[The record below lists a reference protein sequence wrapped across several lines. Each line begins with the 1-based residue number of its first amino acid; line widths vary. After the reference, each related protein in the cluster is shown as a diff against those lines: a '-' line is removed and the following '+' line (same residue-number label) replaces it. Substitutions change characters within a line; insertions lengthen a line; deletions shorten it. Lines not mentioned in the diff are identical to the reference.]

1 MNKKNLSVIMAATMI
16 STSVAPVFAAET
28 TQVKKET
35 ITKKEAT
42 ELVSK
47 VRDLMSQK
55 YTGGSQVGQPIY
67 EIKVGETLS
76 KLKIITNID
85 ELEKLVNALGENKE
99 LIVTITDKGHITNS
113 ANEVVAEATEKYE
126 NSADLSAE
134 ANSITEKAKT
144 ETNGI
149 YKVADVKASYDS
161 AKDKLVITLRDKT
174 ETVTSKTIYV
184 GIGDE
189 KVDLTANP
197 VDSTGTNLDPS
208 AEGFRVNKI
217 DKLGVAGAKN
227 IDDVQ
232 LAEITI
238 KNSDLNTVS
247 PQDLYDGYRLT
258 VKGNMVA
265 NGTSKSIS
273 DISAKDSETG
283 KYKFTIKYTD
293 ASGKATELTVES
305 TNEKDLKDAKA
316 ALEGNSKVK
325 LIAGDDRYATA
336 VAIAKQTKYTDNIV
350 IVNSNKLV
358 DGLAATPLAQSK
370 KAPILLAS
378 DNEIPKVTLDYIKDI
393 IKKSP
398 SAKIYIVGGESAVS
412 NTAKKQ
418 LESVTKNIERLAGDD
433 RHTTSVAVAKAMG
446 SFKDAFVVGAKGEA
460 DAMSIAAKAAELKA
474 PIIVNGWN
482 DLSADA
488 IKLMDGKEIGIVG
501 GSNNVSS
508 QIENQL
514 ADIDKDRKVQRVE
527 GETRHD
533 TNAKV
538 IETYY
543 GKLDKLYIA
552 KDGYGNNGMLVD
564 ALAAGPLAAGP
575 LAAGKGPILLAKTD
589 ITDSQ
594 KNALSKK
601 LNLGAEV
608 TQIGN
613 GVELTVIQKI
623 AKILGW

>member
-1 MNKKNLSVIMAATMI
+1 MNRKNLSVIMAAAMI
-16 STSVAPVFAAET
+16 STSVATVFAAET

-113 ANEVVAEATEKYE
+113 ANEVVAEAIEKYE
-126 NSADLSAE
+126 NSAELSSE

-144 ETNGI
+144 ETNGL

-161 AKDKLVITLRDKT
+161 TKDKLVITLRDKT
-174 ETVTSKTIYV
+174 GTVTSKTIEI

-189 KVDLTANP
+189 KIDLTANP

-227 IDDVQ
+227 INDVQ

-293 ASGKATELTVES
+293 ASGKAIELTVES

-336 VAIAKQTKYTDNIV
+336 VAIAKQTKYTDNVV

-418 LESVTKNIERLAGDD
+418 LESVTKNVERLAGDD

-564 ALAAGPLAAGP
+564 ALAAGPLAAG
-575 LAAGKGPILLAKTD
+575 KGPILLAKTD

-594 KNALSKK
+594 KSALSKK

>member
-1 MNKKNLSVIMAATMI
+1 MNRKNLSIVMAAAMI
-16 STSVAPVFAAET
+16 STSVAPIFAAET

-67 EIKVGETLS
+67 EIKVGETS
-76 KLKIITNID
+76 SQLKIITNID

-99 LIVTITDKGHITNS
+99 LLVTITDKGHTTNS
-113 ANEVVAEATEKYE
+113 ANEVVAEAIEKYE

-149 YKVADVKASYDS
+149 YGVADVKASYDS
-161 AKDKLVITLRDKT
+161 AKDKLVITLRDKK
-174 ETVTSKTIYV
+174 ETITSKTIEV
-184 GIGDE
+184 SIGDE
-189 KVDLTANP
+189 KIDLVANP

-208 AEGFRVNKI
+208 VEGFKVNKI
-217 DKLGVAGAKN
+217 NKLGLAGTKDIA
-227 IDDVQ
+227 DVK

-258 VKGNMVA
+258 VKGNMVV

-283 KYKFTIKYTD
+283 KYKFTVKYTD
-293 ASGKATELTVES
+293 ASGKAIELTVES
-305 TNEKDLKDAKA
+305 TNEKDLKDAKS

-336 VAIAKQTKYTDNIV
+336 VAIAKQTKYTDNVV

-393 IKKSP
+393 IKKNP

-418 LESVTKNIERLAGDD
+418 LESVTKNVERLAGDD

-482 DLSADA
+482 DLSAEA

-514 ADIDKDRKVQRVE
+514 IDIDKDRKVQRVE

-543 GKLDKLYIA
+543 DKLDKLYIA

-564 ALAAGPLAAGP
+564 ALASGP
-575 LAAGKGPILLAKTD
+575 LAAGKGPILLAKND

-594 KNALSKK
+594 KSALDKK

>member
-1 MNKKNLSVIMAATMI
+1 MNRKNLSVIMAAAMI

-76 KLKIITNID
+76 KLKVITNID

-113 ANEVVAEATEKYE
+113 ANEVVAEAIEKYE

-174 ETVTSKTIYV
+174 GTVTSKTIEV

-208 AEGFRVNKI
+208 VEGFRVNKI
-217 DKLGVAGAKN
+217 NKLGVAGAKN

-258 VKGNMVA
+258 VKGNMVV

-273 DISAKDSETG
+273 DISVKDSETG

-293 ASGKATELTVES
+293 ASGKAIELTVES

-316 ALEGNSKVK
+316 ALEGHSKVK

-336 VAIAKQTKYTDNIV
+336 VAIAKQTKYTDNVV

-418 LESVTKNIERLAGDD
+418 LESVTKNVERLSGDD

-564 ALAAGPLAAGP
+564 ALAAGPLAAG
-575 LAAGKGPILLAKTD
+575 KGPILLAKTD

-594 KNALSKK
+594 KSALSKK

>member
-1 MNKKNLSVIMAATMI
+1 MNRKNLSIVMAAAMI
-16 STSVAPVFAAET
+16 STSVAPIFAAET

-55 YTGGSQVGQPIY
+55 YTGGSQVGQSIY
-67 EIKVGETLS
+67 EIKVGETS
-76 KLKIITNID
+76 SQLKIITNID

-99 LIVTITDKGHITNS
+99 LLVTITDKGHTTNS
-113 ANEVVAEATEKYE
+113 ANEVVAEAIEKYE

-149 YKVADVKASYDS
+149 YGVADVKASYDS
-161 AKDKLVITLRDKT
+161 AKDKLVITLRDKK
-174 ETVTSKTIYV
+174 ETITSKTIEV
-184 GIGDE
+184 SIGDE
-189 KVDLTANP
+189 KIDLVANP

-208 AEGFRVNKI
+208 VEGFKVNKI
-217 DKLGVAGAKN
+217 NKLGLAGTKDIA
-227 IDDVQ
+227 DVK

-258 VKGNMVA
+258 VKGNMVV

-283 KYKFTIKYTD
+283 KYKFTVKYTD
-293 ASGKATELTVES
+293 ASGKAIELTVES
-305 TNEKDLKDAKA
+305 TNEKDLKDAKS

-336 VAIAKQTKYTDNIV
+336 VAIAKQTKYTDNVV

-418 LESVTKNIERLAGDD
+418 LESVTKNVERLAGDD

-482 DLSADA
+482 DLSAEA

-514 ADIDKDRKVQRVE
+514 IDIDKDRKVQRVE

-543 GKLDKLYIA
+543 DKLDKLYIA

-564 ALAAGPLAAGP
+564 ALAAGPLAAG
-575 LAAGKGPILLAKTD
+575 KGPILLAKND

-594 KNALSKK
+594 KSALDKK

>member
-1 MNKKNLSVIMAATMI
+1 MNRKNLSIVMAAAMI
-16 STSVAPVFAAET
+16 STSVAPIFAAET
-28 TQVKKET
+28 KQVKKET

-67 EIKVGETLS
+67 EIKVGETS
-76 KLKIITNID
+76 SQLKIITNID

-99 LIVTITDKGHITNS
+99 LLVTITDKGHTTNS
-113 ANEVVAEATEKYE
+113 ANEVVAEAIEKYE

-149 YKVADVKASYDS
+149 YGVADVKASYDS
-161 AKDKLVITLRDKT
+161 AKDKLVITLRDKK
-174 ETVTSKTIYV
+174 ETITSKTIEV
-184 GIGDE
+184 SIGDE
-189 KVDLTANP
+189 KIDLVANP

-208 AEGFRVNKI
+208 VEGFKVNKI
-217 DKLGVAGAKN
+217 NKLGLAGTKDIA
-227 IDDVQ
+227 DVK

-258 VKGNMVA
+258 VKGNMVV

-283 KYKFTIKYTD
+283 KYKFTVKYTD
-293 ASGKATELTVES
+293 ASGKAIELTVES
-305 TNEKDLKDAKA
+305 TNEKDLKDAKS

-336 VAIAKQTKYTDNIV
+336 VAIAKQTKYTDNVV

-412 NTAKKQ
+412 NIAKKQ
-418 LESVTKNIERLAGDD
+418 LESVTKNVERLAGDD

-482 DLSADA
+482 DLSAEA

-514 ADIDKDRKVQRVE
+514 IDIDKDRKVQRVE

-543 GKLDKLYIA
+543 DKLDKLYIA

-564 ALAAGPLAAGP
+564 ALAAGPLAAG
-575 LAAGKGPILLAKTD
+575 KGPILLAKND

-594 KNALSKK
+594 KSALDKK

>member
-1 MNKKNLSVIMAATMI
+1 MNRKNLSVIMAAAMI
-16 STSVAPVFAAET
+16 STSVATVFAAET

-113 ANEVVAEATEKYE
+113 ANEVVAEAIEKYE
-126 NSADLSAE
+126 NSADLSSE

-144 ETNGI
+144 ETNGL

-161 AKDKLVITLRDKT
+161 TKDKLVITLRDKT
-174 ETVTSKTIYV
+174 GTVTSKTIEI

-189 KVDLTANP
+189 KIDLTANP

-217 DKLGVAGAKN
+217 DKLSVAGAKN
-227 IDDVQ
+227 INDVQ

-293 ASGKATELTVES
+293 ASGKAIELTVES

-336 VAIAKQTKYTDNIV
+336 VAIAKQTKYTDNVV

-418 LESVTKNIERLAGDD
+418 LESVTKNVERLSGDD

-564 ALAAGPLAAGP
+564 ALAAGPLAAG
-575 LAAGKGPILLAKTD
+575 KGPILLAKTD

-594 KNALSKK
+594 KSALSKK

>member
-1 MNKKNLSVIMAATMI
+1 MNRKNLSVIMAAAMI
-16 STSVAPVFAAET
+16 STSVAPIFAAET

-67 EIKVGETLS
+67 EIKVGETS
-76 KLKIITNID
+76 SQLKIITNID

-99 LIVTITDKGHITNS
+99 LIVTITDKGHVTNS
-113 ANEVVAEATEKYE
+113 ANEVVAEAIEKYE

-134 ANSITEKAKT
+134 ANSITEKAKDKT

-149 YKVADVKASYDS
+149 YGVADVKASYDS
-161 AKDKLVITLRDKT
+161 TKDKLVITLSDKT
-174 ETVTSKTIYV
+174 ETATSKTIYV

-189 KVDLTANP
+189 KVDLAANP

-217 DKLGVAGAKN
+217 NKLGVAGAKN

-258 VKGNMVA
+258 VKGNVVA

-293 ASGKATELTVES
+293 TSGKAIELTVES

-336 VAIAKQTKYTDNIV
+336 VAIAKQTKYTDNVV

-418 LESVTKNIERLAGDD
+418 LESVTKNVERLAGDD

-564 ALAAGPLAAGP
+564 ALAAGPLAAG
-575 LAAGKGPILLAKTD
+575 KGPILLAKND
-589 ITDSQ
+589 ITNSQ
-594 KNALSKK
+594 KNALDKK

>member
-1 MNKKNLSVIMAATMI
+1 MNRKNLSIVMAAAMI
-16 STSVAPVFAAET
+16 STSVAPIFAAET

-67 EIKVGETLS
+67 EIKVGETS
-76 KLKIITNID
+76 SQLKIITNID

-99 LIVTITDKGHITNS
+99 LLVTITDKGHTTNS
-113 ANEVVAEATEKYE
+113 ANEVVAEAIEKYE

-149 YKVADVKASYDS
+149 YGVADVKASYDS
-161 AKDKLVITLRDKT
+161 AKDKLVITLRDKK
-174 ETVTSKTIYV
+174 ETITSKTIEV
-184 GIGDE
+184 SIGDE
-189 KVDLTANP
+189 KIDLVANP

-208 AEGFRVNKI
+208 VEGFKVNKI
-217 DKLGVAGAKN
+217 NKLGLAGTKD
-227 IDDVQ
+227 ISDVK

-258 VKGNMVA
+258 VKGNMVV

-293 ASGKATELTVES
+293 VSGKAIELTVES
-305 TNEKDLKDAKA
+305 TNEKDLKDAKS

-336 VAIAKQTKYTDNIV
+336 VAIAKQTKYTDNVV

-418 LESVTKNIERLAGDD
+418 LESVTKNVERLAGDD

-482 DLSADA
+482 DLSAEA

-501 GSNNVSS
+501 GSNNISS

-514 ADIDKDRKVQRVE
+514 IDIDKDRKVQRVE

-543 GKLDKLYIA
+543 DKLDKLYIA

-564 ALAAGPLAAGP
+564 ALAAGPLAAG
-575 LAAGKGPILLAKTD
+575 KGPILLAKND

-594 KNALSKK
+594 KSALDKK

>member
-1 MNKKNLSVIMAATMI
+1 MNKKNLSVIMAAAMI

-174 ETVTSKTIYV
+174 DTVTSKTIEI

-189 KVDLTANP
+189 KIDLTANP

-208 AEGFRVNKI
+208 TEGFRVNKI

-273 DISAKDSETG
+273 DISSKDSETG

-293 ASGKATELTVES
+293 ASGKAIELTVES
-305 TNEKDLKDAKA
+305 TNEKDLKNAKA

-336 VAIAKQTKYTDNIV
+336 VAIAKQTKYTDNVV

-398 SAKIYIVGGESAVS
+398 SAKIYIVGGESAV
-412 NTAKKQ
+412 
-418 LESVTKNIERLAGDD
+418 
-433 RHTTSVAVAKAMG
+433 
-446 SFKDAFVVGAKGEA
+446 
-460 DAMSIAAKAAELKA
+460 
-474 PIIVNGWN
+474 
-482 DLSADA
+482 
-488 IKLMDGKEIGIVG
+488 
-501 GSNNVSS
+501 
-508 QIENQL
+508 
-514 ADIDKDRKVQRVE
+514 
-527 GETRHD
+527 
-533 TNAKV
+533 
-538 IETYY
+538 
-543 GKLDKLYIA
+543 
-552 KDGYGNNGMLVD
+552 
-564 ALAAGPLAAGP
+564 
-575 LAAGKGPILLAKTD
+575 
-589 ITDSQ
+589 
-594 KNALSKK
+594 
-601 LNLGAEV
+601 
-608 TQIGN
+608 
-613 GVELTVIQKI
+613 
-623 AKILGW
+623 

>member
-1 MNKKNLSVIMAATMI
+1 MNRKNLSVIMASAMI
-16 STSVAPVFAAET
+16 STSVATVFAAET

-113 ANEVVAEATEKYE
+113 ANEVVEEAIEKYE
-126 NSADLSAE
+126 NSADLSSE

-144 ETNGI
+144 ETNGL

-161 AKDKLVITLRDKT
+161 TKDKLVITLRDKT
-174 ETVTSKTIYV
+174 GTVTSKTIEI

-189 KVDLTANP
+189 KIDLTVNP

-227 IDDVQ
+227 INDVQ
-232 LAEITI
+232 LTEITI

-293 ASGKATELTVES
+293 ASGKAIELTVES

-336 VAIAKQTKYTDNIV
+336 VAIAKQTKYTENVV

-418 LESVTKNIERLAGDD
+418 LESVTKNVERLAGDD

-564 ALAAGPLAAGP
+564 ALAAGPLAAG
-575 LAAGKGPILLAKTD
+575 KGPILLAKTD

-594 KNALSKK
+594 KSALSKK

>member
-1 MNKKNLSVIMAATMI
+1 MNKKNLSVIMAAAMI
-16 STSVAPVFAAET
+16 STSVASVFAAET

-134 ANSITEKAKT
+134 ANSITEKSKT
-144 ETNGI
+144 ETNGL

-174 ETVTSKTIYV
+174 ETVTSKTIEI

-189 KVDLTANP
+189 KIDLTANP

-514 ADIDKDRKVQRVE
+514 ADVDKDRKVQRVE

-564 ALAAGPLAAGP
+564 ALAAGP

>member
-1 MNKKNLSVIMAATMI
+1 MNRKNLSVIMAAAMI

-76 KLKIITNID
+76 KLKVITNID

-113 ANEVVAEATEKYE
+113 ANEVVAEAIEKYE

-174 ETVTSKTIYV
+174 GTVTSKTIEAS
-184 GIGDE
+184 IGDE

-197 VDSTGTNLDPS
+197 VDSTGTNLDHS

-217 DKLGVAGAKN
+217 NKLGVAGAKN

-258 VKGNMVA
+258 VKGNMVV

-293 ASGKATELTVES
+293 ISGKAIELTVES

-336 VAIAKQTKYTDNIV
+336 VAIAKQTKYTDNVV

-393 IKKSP
+393 IKKNP

-418 LESVTKNIERLAGDD
+418 LESVTKNVERLAGDD

-552 KDGYGNNGMLVD
+552 KDGYGNNSMLVD
-564 ALAAGPLAAGP
+564 ALAAGP

-594 KNALSKK
+594 KSALSKK

>member
-1 MNKKNLSVIMAATMI
+1 MNKKNLSVIMAAAMI

-208 AEGFRVNKI
+208 AEVFRVNEI

-227 IDDVQ
+227 IDDIQ

-305 TNEKDLKDAKA
+305 INEKDLKDAKA

-514 ADIDKDRKVQRVE
+514 ADVDKDRKVQRVE

-564 ALAAGPLAAGP
+564 ALAAGP

>member
-1 MNKKNLSVIMAATMI
+1 MNRKNLSVIMAAAMI
-16 STSVAPVFAAET
+16 STSVATVFAAET

-113 ANEVVAEATEKYE
+113 ANEVVAEAIEKYE
-126 NSADLSAE
+126 NSAELSSE

-144 ETNGI
+144 ETNGL

-161 AKDKLVITLRDKT
+161 TKDKLVITLSDKT
-174 ETVTSKTIYV
+174 GTVTSKTIEI

-189 KVDLTANP
+189 KIDLTANP

-227 IDDVQ
+227 INDVQ

-293 ASGKATELTVES
+293 ASGKAIELTVES

-336 VAIAKQTKYTDNIV
+336 VAIAKQTKYTDNVV

-418 LESVTKNIERLAGDD
+418 LESVTKNVERLAGDD

-564 ALAAGPLAAGP
+564 ALAAGPLAAG
-575 LAAGKGPILLAKTD
+575 KGPILLAKTD

-594 KNALSKK
+594 KSALSKK

>member
-1 MNKKNLSVIMAATMI
+1 MNKKNLSVIMAAAMI

-99 LIVTITDKGHITNS
+99 LIVTIIDKGHITNS

-197 VDSTGTNLDPS
+197 ADSTGTNLDPS

-258 VKGNMVA
+258 VKGNMVV

-514 ADIDKDRKVQRVE
+514 ADVDKDRKVQRVE

-564 ALAAGPLAAGP
+564 ALAAGP

>member
-1 MNKKNLSVIMAATMI
+1 MNKKNLSVIMAAAMI

-134 ANSITEKAKT
+134 ANSITEKSKT

-433 RHTTSVAVAKAMG
+433 RLTTSVAVAKAMG

-564 ALAAGPLAAGP
+564 ALAAGPLAAG
-575 LAAGKGPILLAKTD
+575 KGPILLAKTD

>member
-1 MNKKNLSVIMAATMI
+1 MAAAMI

-113 ANEVVAEATEKYE
+113 ANEVVAEANEKYE

-174 ETVTSKTIYV
+174 DTVTSKTIEI

-208 AEGFRVNKI
+208 TEGFRVNKI

-305 TNEKDLKDAKA
+305 TSEKDLKDAKA

-564 ALAAGPLAAGP
+564 ALAAGPLAAG
-575 LAAGKGPILLAKTD
+575 KGPILLAKTD

>member
-1 MNKKNLSVIMAATMI
+1 MNKKNLSVIMAAAMI

-134 ANSITEKAKT
+134 SNSITEKAKT

-174 ETVTSKTIYV
+174 DTVTSKTIEI

-189 KVDLTANP
+189 KIDLTANP

-208 AEGFRVNKI
+208 TEGFRVNKI

-305 TNEKDLKDAKA
+305 TSEKDLKDAKA

-336 VAIAKQTKYTDNIV
+336 VAIAKQTKYTDNVV

-418 LESVTKNIERLAGDD
+418 LESVTKNVERLAGDD

-564 ALAAGPLAAGP
+564 ALAAGPLAAG
-575 LAAGKGPILLAKTD
+575 KGPILLAKTD

-594 KNALSKK
+594 KSALSKK

>member
-1 MNKKNLSVIMAATMI
+1 MNRKNLSVIMAAAMI
-16 STSVAPVFAAET
+16 STSVATVFAAET

-113 ANEVVAEATEKYE
+113 ANEVVAEAIEKYE
-126 NSADLSAE
+126 NSADLSSE

-144 ETNGI
+144 ETNGL

-161 AKDKLVITLRDKT
+161 TKDKLVITLRDKT
-174 ETVTSKTIYV
+174 GTVTSKTIEI

-189 KVDLTANP
+189 KIDLTANP

-227 IDDVQ
+227 INDVQ

-247 PQDLYDGYRLT
+247 PQDLYDRYRLT

-293 ASGKATELTVES
+293 ASGKAIELTVES

-336 VAIAKQTKYTDNIV
+336 VAIAKQTKYTDNVV

-418 LESVTKNIERLAGDD
+418 LESVTKNVERLAGDD

-538 IETYY
+538 IEIYY

-564 ALAAGPLAAGP
+564 ALAAGPLAA
-575 LAAGKGPILLAKTD
+575 AKGPILLAKTD

-594 KNALSKK
+594 KSALSKK

>member
-1 MNKKNLSVIMAATMI
+1 MNRKNLSIVMAAAMI
-16 STSVAPVFAAET
+16 STSVAPIFAAET

-67 EIKVGETLS
+67 EIKVGETS
-76 KLKIITNID
+76 SQLKIITNID

-99 LIVTITDKGHITNS
+99 LLVTITDKGHITNS
-113 ANEVVAEATEKYE
+113 ANEVVAEAIEKYE

-134 ANSITEKAKT
+134 ANAITEKAKT

-149 YKVADVKASYDS
+149 YGVADVKASYDS
-161 AKDKLVITLRDKT
+161 AKDKLVITLRDKK
-174 ETVTSKTIYV
+174 ETITSKTIEV
-184 GIGDE
+184 SIGDE
-189 KVDLTANP
+189 KIDLVANP

-208 AEGFRVNKI
+208 VEGFKVNKI
-217 DKLGVAGAKN
+217 SKLGLAGTKDIA
-227 IDDVQ
+227 DVK

-258 VKGNMVA
+258 VQGNMVV
-265 NGTSKSIS
+265 NSTSKLIS

-283 KYKFTIKYTD
+283 KYKFTVKYTD
-293 ASGKATELTVES
+293 ASGKAIELTVES
-305 TNEKDLKDAKA
+305 ANEKDLKDAKA

-336 VAIAKQTKYTDNIV
+336 VAIAKQTKYTDNVV

-418 LESVTKNIERLAGDD
+418 LESVTKNVERLAGDD

-482 DLSADA
+482 DLSAEA

-501 GSNNVSS
+501 GSNNVSN

-514 ADIDKDRKVQRVE
+514 IDIDKDRKVQRVE

-543 GKLDKLYIA
+543 DKLDKLYIA

-564 ALAAGPLAAGP
+564 ALAAGPLAAGR
-575 LAAGKGPILLAKTD
+575 GPILLAKND

-594 KNALSKK
+594 KSALDKK

>member
-1 MNKKNLSVIMAATMI
+1 MNKKNLSVIMAAAMI
-16 STSVAPVFAAET
+16 STSVASVFAAET

-174 ETVTSKTIYV
+174 ETVTSRTIYV

-265 NGTSKSIS
+265 NGISKSIS

-293 ASGKATELTVES
+293 VSGKAIELTVES

-418 LESVTKNIERLAGDD
+418 LESVTKNVERLAGDD

-564 ALAAGPLAAGP
+564 ALAAGPLAAG
-575 LAAGKGPILLAKTD
+575 KGPILLAKTD

>member
-238 KNSDLNTVS
+238 KNSDLNT
-247 PQDLYDGYRLT
+247 
-258 VKGNMVA
+258 
-265 NGTSKSIS
+265 
-273 DISAKDSETG
+273 
-283 KYKFTIKYTD
+283 
-293 ASGKATELTVES
+293 
-305 TNEKDLKDAKA
+305 
-316 ALEGNSKVK
+316 
-325 LIAGDDRYATA
+325 
-336 VAIAKQTKYTDNIV
+336 
-350 IVNSNKLV
+350 
-358 DGLAATPLAQSK
+358 
-370 KAPILLAS
+370 
-378 DNEIPKVTLDYIKDI
+378 
-393 IKKSP
+393 
-398 SAKIYIVGGESAVS
+398 
-412 NTAKKQ
+412 
-418 LESVTKNIERLAGDD
+418 
-433 RHTTSVAVAKAMG
+433 
-446 SFKDAFVVGAKGEA
+446 
-460 DAMSIAAKAAELKA
+460 
-474 PIIVNGWN
+474 
-482 DLSADA
+482 
-488 IKLMDGKEIGIVG
+488 
-501 GSNNVSS
+501 
-508 QIENQL
+508 
-514 ADIDKDRKVQRVE
+514 
-527 GETRHD
+527 
-533 TNAKV
+533 
-538 IETYY
+538 
-543 GKLDKLYIA
+543 
-552 KDGYGNNGMLVD
+552 
-564 ALAAGPLAAGP
+564 
-575 LAAGKGPILLAKTD
+575 
-589 ITDSQ
+589 
-594 KNALSKK
+594 
-601 LNLGAEV
+601 
-608 TQIGN
+608 
-613 GVELTVIQKI
+613 
-623 AKILGW
+623 

>member
-1 MNKKNLSVIMAATMI
+1 MNRKNLSVIMAAAMI
-16 STSVAPVFAAET
+16 STSVATVFAAET

-113 ANEVVAEATEKYE
+113 ANEVVAEAIEKYE
-126 NSADLSAE
+126 NSADLSSE

-144 ETNGI
+144 ETNGL

-161 AKDKLVITLRDKT
+161 TKDKLVITLRDKT
-174 ETVTSKTIYV
+174 GTVTSKTIEI

-189 KVDLTANP
+189 KIDLTANP

-227 IDDVQ
+227 INDVQ

-258 VKGNMVA
+258 VKGNMVV

-293 ASGKATELTVES
+293 ASGKAIELTVES

-336 VAIAKQTKYTDNIV
+336 VAIAKQTKYTENVV

-418 LESVTKNIERLAGDD
+418 LESVTKNVERLAGDD

-543 GKLDKLYIA
+543 GKLDKLYVA

-564 ALAAGPLAAGP
+564 ALAAGP

-594 KNALSKK
+594 KSALSKK

>member
-1 MNKKNLSVIMAATMI
+1 MNRKKLSVIMAAAMI

-174 ETVTSKTIYV
+174 DTVTSKTIEI

-189 KVDLTANP
+189 KIDLTANP

-208 AEGFRVNKI
+208 TEGFRVNKI
-217 DKLGVAGAKN
+217 VKLGVAGTKN

-305 TNEKDLKDAKA
+305 TNEKNLKDAKA

-564 ALAAGPLAAGP
+564 ALAAGPLAAG
-575 LAAGKGPILLAKTD
+575 KGPILLAKTD

>member
-1 MNKKNLSVIMAATMI
+1 MNRKNLSIVMAAAMI
-16 STSVAPVFAAET
+16 STSVAPIFAAET

-67 EIKVGETLS
+67 EIKVGETS
-76 KLKIITNID
+76 SQLKIITNID

-99 LIVTITDKGHITNS
+99 LLVTITDKGHTTNS
-113 ANEVVAEATEKYE
+113 ANEVVAEAIEKYE

-149 YKVADVKASYDS
+149 YGVADVKASYDS
-161 AKDKLVITLRDKT
+161 AKDKLVITLRDKK
-174 ETVTSKTIYV
+174 ETITSKTIEV
-184 GIGDE
+184 SIGDE
-189 KVDLTANP
+189 KIDLVANP

-208 AEGFRVNKI
+208 VEGFKVNKI
-217 DKLGVAGAKN
+217 NKLGLAGTKDIA
-227 IDDVQ
+227 DVK

-258 VKGNMVA
+258 VKGNMVV

-283 KYKFTIKYTD
+283 KYKFTVKYTD
-293 ASGKATELTVES
+293 ASGKAIELTVES
-305 TNEKDLKDAKA
+305 TNEKDLKDAKS

-336 VAIAKQTKYTDNIV
+336 VAIAKQTKYTDNVV

-393 IKKSP
+393 IKKSS

-418 LESVTKNIERLAGDD
+418 LESVTKNVERLAGDD

-482 DLSADA
+482 DLSAEA

-514 ADIDKDRKVQRVE
+514 IDIDKDRKVQRVE

-543 GKLDKLYIA
+543 DKLDKLYIA

-564 ALAAGPLAAGP
+564 ALAAGPLAAG
-575 LAAGKGPILLAKTD
+575 KGPILLAKND

-594 KNALSKK
+594 KSALDKK

>member
-1 MNKKNLSVIMAATMI
+1 MNKKNLSVIMAAAMI
-16 STSVAPVFAAET
+16 STSVAPGFAAET

-99 LIVTITDKGHITNS
+99 LIVTIIDKGHITNS

-189 KVDLTANP
+189 KVALTANP

-564 ALAAGPLAAGP
+564 ALAAGPLAAG
-575 LAAGKGPILLAKTD
+575 KGPILLAKTD

>member
-1 MNKKNLSVIMAATMI
+1 MNKKNLSVIMAAAMI

-174 ETVTSKTIYV
+174 DTVTSKTIEI

-189 KVDLTANP
+189 KIDLTANP

-208 AEGFRVNKI
+208 TEGFRVNKI
-217 DKLGVAGAKN
+217 VKLGVAGAKN

-273 DISAKDSETG
+273 DISSKDSETG

-293 ASGKATELTVES
+293 ASGKAIELTVES

-336 VAIAKQTKYTDNIV
+336 VAIAKQTKYTDNVV

-564 ALAAGPLAAGP
+564 ALAAGPLAAG
-575 LAAGKGPILLAKTD
+575 KGPILLAKAD

-594 KNALSKK
+594 RNALSKK

>member
-1 MNKKNLSVIMAATMI
+1 MNRKNLSVIMATTMI
-16 STSVAPVFAAET
+16 STSVATVFAAET

-113 ANEVVAEATEKYE
+113 ANEVVAEAIEKYE
-126 NSADLSAE
+126 NSADLSSE

-144 ETNGI
+144 ETNGL

-161 AKDKLVITLRDKT
+161 TKDKLVITLRDKT
-174 ETVTSKTIYV
+174 GTVTSKTIEV
-184 GIGDE
+184 GVGD
-189 KVDLTANP
+189 KKIDLTANP

-258 VKGNMVA
+258 LKGNMVA

-293 ASGKATELTVES
+293 ASGKAIELTVES

-325 LIAGDDRYATA
+325 LIAGDDRYETA
-336 VAIAKQTKYTDNIV
+336 VAIAKQTKYTDNVV

-378 DNEIPKVTLDYIKDI
+378 NNEIPKVTLDYIKDI

-418 LESVTKNIERLAGDD
+418 LESVTKNVERLAGDD

-564 ALAAGPLAAGP
+564 ALAAGPLAAG
-575 LAAGKGPILLAKTD
+575 KGPILLAKTD

-594 KNALSKK
+594 KSALSKK

>member
-1 MNKKNLSVIMAATMI
+1 MNKKNLSVIMATATI
-16 STSVAPVFAAET
+16 STSVVSGFAAET

-35 ITKKEAT
+35 ITKKEAI

-67 EIKVGETLS
+67 EIKIGETLS

-99 LIVTITDKGHITNS
+99 IIVTITDKGHIKNS
-113 ANEVVAEATEKYE
+113 ANEVVSEAVEKYE
-126 NSADLSAE
+126 NSADISAE

-161 AKDKLVITLRDKT
+161 AKDKLVVTLRDKT
-174 ETVTSKTIYV
+174 ETVTSRTIYV

-189 KVDLTANP
+189 KIDLTANP
-197 VDSTGTNLDPS
+197 VDSIGTNLDPS
-208 AEGFRVNKI
+208 AVDFRVNKI
-217 DKLGVAGAKN
+217 DKLGIAGAKN

-283 KYKFTIKYTD
+283 KYKFTVKYTD
-293 ASGKATELTVES
+293 ASGKAIELTVES

-398 SAKIYIVGGESAVS
+398 LAKIYIVGGESAVS

-433 RHTTSVAVAKAMG
+433 RHTTSVAVVKAMG

-514 ADIDKDRKVQRVE
+514 ADVDKDRKVQRVE

-552 KDGYGNNGMLVD
+552 KDGYGNNSMLVD
-564 ALAAGPLAAGP
+564 ALAAGPLAAD
-575 LAAGKGPILLAKTD
+575 KGPILLAKTD

-594 KNALSKK
+594 KSALSKK

>member
-1 MNKKNLSVIMAATMI
+1 MNKKNLSVIMAAAMI
-16 STSVAPVFAAET
+16 STSVASVFAAET

-174 ETVTSKTIYV
+174 ETVTSRTIYV

-283 KYKFTIKYTD
+283 KYKFTIKYID

-418 LESVTKNIERLAGDD
+418 LESVTKNVERLAGDD

-564 ALAAGPLAAGP
+564 ALAAGPLAAG
-575 LAAGKGPILLAKTD
+575 KGPILLAKTD

>member
-1 MNKKNLSVIMAATMI
+1 MNRKNLSVIMAAAMI
-16 STSVAPVFAAET
+16 STSVATVFAAET

-113 ANEVVAEATEKYE
+113 ANEVVAEAIEKYE
-126 NSADLSAE
+126 NSAELSSE

-144 ETNGI
+144 ETNGL

-161 AKDKLVITLRDKT
+161 TKDKLVITLRDKT
-174 ETVTSKTIYV
+174 GTVTSKTIEI

-189 KVDLTANP
+189 KIDLTANP

-208 AEGFRVNKI
+208 AEGFRVDKI

-227 IDDVQ
+227 INDVQ

-293 ASGKATELTVES
+293 ASGKAIELTVES

-336 VAIAKQTKYTDNIV
+336 VAIAKQTKYTDNVV

-418 LESVTKNIERLAGDD
+418 LESVTKNVERLAGDD

-564 ALAAGPLAAGP
+564 ALAAGPLAAG
-575 LAAGKGPILLAKTD
+575 KGPILLAKTD

-594 KNALSKK
+594 KSALSKK

>member
-1 MNKKNLSVIMAATMI
+1 MNKKNLSVIMATTMI

-134 ANSITEKAKT
+134 ANSITEKSKT

-174 ETVTSKTIYV
+174 ETVTSRTIYV

-325 LIAGDDRYATA
+325 LIAGDDRYVTA

-418 LESVTKNIERLAGDD
+418 LESVTKNVERLAGDD

-488 IKLMDGKEIGIVG
+488 IKLMDGKEIG
-501 GSNNVSS
+501 
-508 QIENQL
+508 
-514 ADIDKDRKVQRVE
+514 
-527 GETRHD
+527 
-533 TNAKV
+533 
-538 IETYY
+538 
-543 GKLDKLYIA
+543 
-552 KDGYGNNGMLVD
+552 
-564 ALAAGPLAAGP
+564 
-575 LAAGKGPILLAKTD
+575 
-589 ITDSQ
+589 
-594 KNALSKK
+594 
-601 LNLGAEV
+601 
-608 TQIGN
+608 
-613 GVELTVIQKI
+613 
-623 AKILGW
+623 

>member
-1 MNKKNLSVIMAATMI
+1 MNRKNLSIVMAAAMI
-16 STSVAPVFAAET
+16 STSVAPIFAAET

-67 EIKVGETLS
+67 EIKVGETS
-76 KLKIITNID
+76 SQLKIITNID

-99 LIVTITDKGHITNS
+99 LLVTITDKGHTTNS
-113 ANEVVAEATEKYE
+113 ANEVVAEAIEKYE

-149 YKVADVKASYDS
+149 YGVADVKASYDS
-161 AKDKLVITLRDKT
+161 AKDKLVITLRDKK
-174 ETVTSKTIYV
+174 ETITSKTIEV
-184 GIGDE
+184 SIGDE
-189 KVDLTANP
+189 KIDLVANP

-208 AEGFRVNKI
+208 VEGFKVNKI
-217 DKLGVAGAKN
+217 NKLGLAGTKDIA
-227 IDDVQ
+227 DVK

-258 VKGNMVA
+258 VKGNMVV

-283 KYKFTIKYTD
+283 KYKFTVKYTD
-293 ASGKATELTVES
+293 ASGKAIELTVES
-305 TNEKDLKDAKA
+305 TNEKNLKDAKA

-336 VAIAKQTKYTDNIV
+336 VAIAKQTKYTDNVV

-418 LESVTKNIERLAGDD
+418 LESVTKNVERLAGDD

-482 DLSADA
+482 DLSAEA

-514 ADIDKDRKVQRVE
+514 IDIDKDRKVQRVE

-543 GKLDKLYIA
+543 DKLDKLYIA

-564 ALAAGPLAAGP
+564 ALAAGPLAAG
-575 LAAGKGPILLAKTD
+575 KGPILLAKND

-594 KNALSKK
+594 KSALDKK

-613 GVELTVIQKI
+613 GVELTVIEKI

>member
-1 MNKKNLSVIMAATMI
+1 MNRKNLSVIMAAAMI
-16 STSVAPVFAAET
+16 STSVATVFAAET

-113 ANEVVAEATEKYE
+113 ANEVVAEAIEKYE
-126 NSADLSAE
+126 NSADLSSE

-144 ETNGI
+144 ETNGL

-161 AKDKLVITLRDKT
+161 TKDKLVITLRDKT
-174 ETVTSKTIYV
+174 GTVTSKTIEI

-189 KVDLTANP
+189 KIDLTANP

-227 IDDVQ
+227 INDVQ

-293 ASGKATELTVES
+293 ASGKAIELTVES

-336 VAIAKQTKYTDNIV
+336 VAIAKQTKYTDNVV

-418 LESVTKNIERLAGDD
+418 LESVTKNVERLAGDD

-538 IETYY
+538 IEIYY

-564 ALAAGPLAAGP
+564 ALAAGPLAA
-575 LAAGKGPILLAKTD
+575 AKGPILLAKTD

-594 KNALSKK
+594 KSALSKK

>member
-1 MNKKNLSVIMAATMI
+1 MNRKNLYVIMAAAMV
-16 STSVAPVFAAET
+16 STSVAPSFAAEA
-28 TQVKKET
+28 TQVKKQT

-47 VRDLMSQK
+47 VRELMAQR

-67 EIKVGETLS
+67 EIKVGETS
-76 KLKIITNID
+76 SQLKIITNID

-99 LIVTITDKGHITNS
+99 LLVTIADKGHTTNS
-113 ANEVVAEATEKYE
+113 ANEVVAEAIEKYE

-144 ETNGI
+144 EATGI
-149 YKVADVKASYDS
+149 YGVATVEASYDS
-161 AKDKLVITLRDKT
+161 TKDKLVITLKDKT
-174 ETVTSKTIYV
+174 DVVTSKTLQI

-197 VDSTGTNLDPS
+197 VDIAGTNLDPS
-208 AEGFRVNKI
+208 AEGFRVSKI
-217 DKLGVAGAKN
+217 NKLGVEGAKN
-227 IDDVQ
+227 IADIQ

-258 VKGNMVA
+258 IRGNTIA
-265 NGTSKSIS
+265 NSVGKSIS
-273 DISAKDSETG
+273 DISSKDSETG
-283 KYKFTIKYTD
+283 KYKFTVKYTD
-293 ASGKATELTVES
+293 TSGKAIELTVES
-305 TNEKDLKDAKA
+305 TNDKELKDVKD
-316 ALEGNSKVK
+316 ALNGNTKVN
-325 LIAGDDRYATA
+325 LIAGEDRYATA
-336 VAIAKQTKYTDNIV
+336 VAIAKETEYTDNIV

-378 DNEIPKVTLDYIKDI
+378 DNEIPKVTLDYIKEI

-412 NTAKKQ
+412 NTARKQ
-418 LESVTKNIERLAGDD
+418 LESVTKSVERLAGDD

-446 SFKDAFVVGAKGEA
+446 SFKEAFVVGAKGEA

-482 DLSADA
+482 DLTADA

-501 GSNNVSS
+501 GSNNVPS

-564 ALAAGPLAAGP
+564 ALAAGPLAAG
-575 LAAGKGPILLAKTD
+575 KGPILLAKND
-589 ITDSQ
+589 ITNSQ
-594 KNALSKK
+594 KNTLDKK

-613 GVELTVIQKI
+613 GVELTVVQKI
-623 AKILGW
+623 GKILGW

>member
-1 MNKKNLSVIMAATMI
+1 MNRKNISIAMAATMI

-55 YTGGSQVGQPIY
+55 YTGGSQVGQLIY
-67 EIKVGETLS
+67 EIKVGETS
-76 KLKIITNID
+76 SNLKIITNID

-99 LIVTITDKGHITNS
+99 LLVTITDKGHTTNS
-113 ANEVVAEATEKYE
+113 ANEVVAEAIEKYE

-134 ANSITEKAKT
+134 ANAITEKAKS

-149 YKVADVKASYDS
+149 YGVADVKASYDS
-161 AKDKLVITLRDKT
+161 AKDKLVITLRDKK
-174 ETVTSKTIYV
+174 ETITSKTIEIS
-184 GIGDE
+184 IGDE
-189 KVDLTANP
+189 KIDLVENP

-208 AEGFRVNKI
+208 VEGFKVNKI
-217 DKLGVAGAKN
+217 NKLGLAGTKD
-227 IDDVQ
+227 IDDVK

-258 VKGNMVA
+258 VKGNMVV

-293 ASGKATELTVES
+293 ASGKAIELTVES
-305 TNEKDLKDAKA
+305 ANEKDLKDAKS

-336 VAIAKQTKYTDNIV
+336 VAIAKQTKYTDNVV

-418 LESVTKNIERLAGDD
+418 LESVTKNVERLAGDD
-433 RHTTSVAVAKAMG
+433 RHTTSLAVAKAMG

-482 DLSADA
+482 DLSAEA

-514 ADIDKDRKVQRVE
+514 IDIDKDRKVQRVE

-543 GKLDKLYIA
+543 DKLDKLYIA

-564 ALAAGPLAAGP
+564 ALAAGPLAAG
-575 LAAGKGPILLAKTD
+575 KGPILLAKND

-594 KNALSKK
+594 KSALDKK

>member
-1 MNKKNLSVIMAATMI
+1 MNKKNLSVIMAAAMI
-16 STSVAPVFAAET
+16 STSVASVFAAET

-174 ETVTSKTIYV
+174 ETVTSRTIYV

-418 LESVTKNIERLAGDD
+418 LESVTKNVERLAGDN

-564 ALAAGPLAAGP
+564 ALAAGPLAAG
-575 LAAGKGPILLAKTD
+575 KGPILLAKTD

>member
-1 MNKKNLSVIMAATMI
+1 MNRKNLSIVMAAAMI
-16 STSVAPVFAAET
+16 STSVAPIFAAET

-67 EIKVGETLS
+67 EIKVGETS
-76 KLKIITNID
+76 SQLKIITNID

-99 LIVTITDKGHITNS
+99 LLVTITDKGHTTNS
-113 ANEVVAEATEKYE
+113 ANEVVAEAIEKYE

-134 ANSITEKAKT
+134 ANAITEKAKT

-149 YKVADVKASYDS
+149 YGVADVKASYDS
-161 AKDKLVITLRDKT
+161 AKDKLVITLRDKK
-174 ETVTSKTIYV
+174 ETITSKTIEV
-184 GIGDE
+184 SIGDE
-189 KVDLTANP
+189 KIDLVANP

-208 AEGFRVNKI
+208 VEGFKVNKI
-217 DKLGVAGAKN
+217 NKLGLVGTKDIA
-227 IDDVQ
+227 DVK

-258 VKGNMVA
+258 VKGNMVV

-283 KYKFTIKYTD
+283 KYKFTVKYTD
-293 ASGKATELTVES
+293 ASGKAIELTVES
-305 TNEKDLKDAKA
+305 TNEKDLKDAKS

-336 VAIAKQTKYTDNIV
+336 VAIAKQTKYTDNVV

-418 LESVTKNIERLAGDD
+418 LESVTKNVERLAGDD

-482 DLSADA
+482 DLSAEA

-514 ADIDKDRKVQRVE
+514 IDIDKDRKVQRVE

-543 GKLDKLYIA
+543 DKLDKLYIA

-564 ALAAGPLAAGP
+564 ALAAGPLAAG
-575 LAAGKGPILLAKTD
+575 KGPILLAKND

-594 KNALSKK
+594 KSALDKK

-613 GVELTVIQKI
+613 GIELTVIQKI

>member
-1 MNKKNLSVIMAATMI
+1 MNKKNLSVIMAAAMI

-174 ETVTSKTIYV
+174 DTVTSKTIEI

-189 KVDLTANP
+189 KIDLTANP

-208 AEGFRVNKI
+208 TEGFRVNKI
-217 DKLGVAGAKN
+217 VKLGVAGAKN

-293 ASGKATELTVES
+293 ASGKAIELTVES

-418 LESVTKNIERLAGDD
+418 LESVTKNVERLAGDD
-433 RHTTSVAVAKAMG
+433 RHMTSVAVAKAMG

-514 ADIDKDRKVQRVE
+514 ADVDKDRKVQRVE

-564 ALAAGPLAAGP
+564 ALAAGPLAAG
-575 LAAGKGPILLAKTD
+575 KGPILLAKAD

-594 KNALSKK
+594 RNALSKK